1 MPEIKQLKL
10 SSPLYALLLLLVL
23 CLAGLV
29 RTYHLDWDES
39 QHLHPDERYLTMV
52 VSDIRFPE
60 DPKVYWD
67 TAKSPLNPTNYPAYA
82 EYVYG
87 TMPLFSTR
95 AMAMLVDQACGETP
109 TALGTALRGV
119 LLNTDGPCPQGLYTG
134 YAGIYLVGRIM
145 STIADLCTLIGL
157 ALLARALYGN
167 LTSLLA
173 AAFYAFCAL
182 PIQHAHF
189 FVVDSFATVFVVWTL
204 YFSVLAVQARWRPW
218 LVLAGLFTGMAV
230 ACKISVWP
238 LAGIVAL
245 ATFLVRE
252 PNGEN
257 KSPYHFAWSWGALF
271 VGVLSGVAAAFAFR
285 VAQPYAF
292 TGPGFFGVKFYPQ
305 WLATMRNIRD
315 LVNGLRD
322 VPYGHQWANRTPI
335 LFPGSNMIFWG
346 MGLPL
351 GVLAWIGWGYLGWR
365 IFRHRSWQHLVV
377 WVWGTVFFFY
387 QGTQWVKSMRY
398 LLPVY
403 PVFTLFAAWLAIRGL
418 EWTLSHELD
427 VAWKRILRP
436 VLIATPIVAIIGTA
450 TWAIAFLRIYSEPY
464 TRIEASRW
472 VYENIPTAITLHT
485 AESVNINIPLTPDT
499 VISRSLSMPAARFVA
514 PRDLTVTG
522 VSFNKVNG
530 MDREGTRE
538 ILIRIQPESAL
549 PGASTAT
556 TLTMALQPQGVSAVS
571 TEVTP
576 LKLAEGEAAYFAVDL
591 LTGDMFRLK
600 TSVIATEHWDDSV
613 PVRLDAKDAFW
624 NWYVG
629 FQMAN
634 YDNDTPEKRQLL
646 FNWLDQTDYISL
658 SSNRLYA
665 SIPRLPM
672 RYPFTIAY
680 YKALFDG
687 SLGFELAAEFVSYP
701 TLGPCQF
708 PDQEIPFALAKA
720 QYSNAQPCSIPYPP
734 AEEAYSVYD
743 HPTVLIFRKTDAYSR
758 SNVEKVLPE
767 SLLDNVQWM
776 TPLEATRNKGKAG
789 AMLLMDT
796 RTKED
801 QADGGTWSDLFS
813 YDALQNRFPIIAVFL
828 WWAMLSALGAIA
840 FPWLY
845 AAFPAFRYRGYELAR
860 IVGLLLWAY
869 LAWLLSSL
877 RILPHTRLLLWGI
890 FFLLAALSFY
900 LLRRN
905 WDEYRD
911 FFQTHWKA
919 LLRIE
924 GIFAVLYLGWV
935 CFRFFNPDLWHPVA
949 GGEKPMDFAYLNA
962 VIKSTWF
969 PAYDPWFSGGTM
981 NYYYFGFVI
990 VGSLIKALGIVPS
1003 IAYNLAVPSL
1013 FAMTGVGAY
1022 TIAYNL
1028 SGQDDRRAHR
1038 AGLLGL
1044 LMVVLLGNL
1053 GELRLIFKGFE
1064 EVGNVHFESLIPG
1077 YPTLV
1082 SVLFGMWKVV
1092 VKGSSLMFRPE
1103 WWYWNAT
1110 RMIPDDVGSI
1120 NEFPAFTFLYSDLH
1134 AHMIALPL
1142 TQIAL
1147 AIGLQ
1152 WGIGANGVETMA
1164 SPRWRYWLTRI
1175 LRSLPTFAL
1184 AALAAGALL
1193 ATNTWD
1199 FPTYVGLMSFGVF
1212 LSFFKAQPL
1221 AIPASEAGEE
1231 EVAVRRASPNYLL
1244 LLGPVLLVVASMI
1257 LFRPF
1262 MRNYAA
1268 AYTAFTRWVG
1278 QRTPLATYL
1287 MMHGQFLLPL
1297 ALLAVRQ
1304 AWSALRQLDKVEN
1317 EGKKQIILTAI
1328 LAGAALLVG
1337 LHFMGVS
1344 VAWAIIPMGI
1354 LAALLIFAPGDN
1366 PRMAS
1371 LWFWVGTGLA
1381 LSLFVEIFVI
1391 KGDIGRMNTVFK
1403 FYLQMW
1409 MLLAV
1414 AAAVAVEQ
1422 LFHWTLT
1429 SIPNDKLAFAKDVVF
1444 SGLVIILFATALYPV
1459 IGIPAKARDRWQPMA
1474 PHTLDGAAFMP
1485 YVTQYEHGGTV
1496 PLDVDYRVIRWLQ
1509 ENVAGS
1515 PTIMEAQAEREYLW
1529 GNRISI
1535 YTGLPSV
1542 AAWRWHQVQQRMVMP
1557 GYTVELRQDNI
1568 RNFYN
1573 TTSPE
1578 EAMKILR
1585 LYGVEYVILTPYERA
1600 YMLPEGEL
1608 KFAQMIERG
1617 WLEVAYEE
1625 PTAKVYRVLLTHAP
1639 AQ

>member
-1 MPEIKQLKL
+1 MPEIRRLKL
-10 SSPLYALLLLLVL
+10 SSPLYVLLLLVVL
-23 CLAGLV
+23 ILAGLV
-29 RTYHLDWDES
+29 RTYHLDWDEG

-52 VSDIRFPE
+52 VGDIRFPE
-60 DPKVYWD
+60 DPKTYWD
-67 TAKSPLNPTNYPAYA
+67 TAKSPLNPTNYAQYA

-95 AMAMLVDQACGETP
+95 AVAMLVDQACGETP
-109 TALGTALRGV
+109 TGLGTALRGI
-119 LLNTDGPCPQGLYTG
+119 LLDASGPCPKGLYTG
-134 YAGIYLVGRIM
+134 YAGIYLVGRIL
-145 STIADLCTLIGL
+145 STLADLCTLIGL
-157 ALLARALYGN
+157 ALLARVLYGN

-189 FVVDSFATVFVVWTL
+189 FIVDSFATVFVMWTL
-204 YFSVLAVQARWRPW
+204 YFAVLAVQSRWRPW

-252 PNGEN
+252 TTEETAPR
-257 KSPYHFAWSWGALF
+257 YRFDWSWGALGM
-271 VGVLSGVAAAFAFR
+271 GVLSGLAAAFAFR

-292 TGPGFFGVKFYPQ
+292 TGPGFFDVKLYPQ

-315 LVNGLRD
+315 LVSGLRD

-335 LFPGSNMIFWG
+335 LFPGANMIFWG

-351 GVLAWIGWGYLGWR
+351 GILAWIGWGYLGWR
-365 IFRHRSWQHLVV
+365 IFRHRSWQHLIV

-398 LLPVY
+398 LLPIY
-403 PVFTLFAAWLAIRGL
+403 PAFTLFAAWFAIRGL
-418 EWTLSHELD
+418 EWTLSNELD
-427 VAWKRILRP
+427 IYWKRILRP
-436 VLIATPIVAIIGTA
+436 LLIATPIVAFVGTA
-450 TWAIAFLRIYSEPY
+450 AWALAFSSIYSKPY

-485 AESVNINIPLTPDT
+485 VEAVDIHVPLTPDT
-499 VISRSLSMPAARFVA
+499 MVSRSLSMPALRFVA
-514 PRDLTVTG
+514 PQDVTVTG
-522 VSFNKVNG
+522 VTFNKVNG
-530 MDREGTRE
+530 VDGAGPRE
-538 ILIRIQPESAL
+538 IMVRMQQELAL
-549 PGASTAT
+549 PGAGAVT
-556 TLTMALQPQGVSAVS
+556 TLTMELPAQGTTAITADVA
-571 TEVTP
+571 P
-576 LKLAEGEAAYFAVDL
+576 LKLAKGEAAYLAVDL
-591 LTGDMFRLK
+591 LVGDMFKLQ

-613 PVRLDAKDAFW
+613 PVRLDDKDAFW

-634 YDNDTPEKRQLL
+634 YDNDTPEKRQQL
-646 FNWLDQTDYISL
+646 FNWLDQADYISL
-658 SSNRLYA
+658 SSNRLYG
-665 SIPRLPM
+665 SIPRLAM
-672 RYPFTIAY
+672 RYPFTTAY

-708 PDQEIPFALAKA
+708 PDQEIPFALITA

-743 HPTVLIFRKTDAYSR
+743 HPTVLIFRKTATYSR
-758 SNVEKVLPE
+758 ANIEKALPE

-776 TPLEATRNKGKAG
+776 TPLEATRNKGKATG
-789 AMLLMDT
+789 STLVMDD
-796 RTKED
+796 RTKND
-801 QADGGTWSDLFS
+801 QVDGGTWSELFNR
-813 YDALQNRFPIIAVFL
+813 DALQNRFQIIGVFL
-828 WWAMLSALGAIA
+828 WWLMLSALGVIA

-845 AAFPAFRYRGYELAR
+845 AAFPGFRYRGYGLTR

-869 LAWLLSSL
+869 LAWILSGL
-877 RILPHTRLLLWGI
+877 HILPHTRLLLWGV
-890 FFLLAALSFY
+890 FLLLAALSAYMF
-900 LLRRN
+900 RRN
-905 WDEYRD
+905 WSEYRE
-911 FFQTHWKA
+911 FFRADWKA
-919 LLRIE
+919 FLRIE

-935 CFRFFNPDLWHPVA
+935 WFRFLNPDLWHPVA

-969 PAYDPWFSGGTM
+969 PPYDPWFSGGTM
-981 NYYYFGFVI
+981 NYYYFGFVMI
-990 VGSLIKALGIVPS
+990 GSLIKALGIVPS
-1003 IAYNLAVPSL
+1003 VAYNLAVPSL

-1022 TIAYNL
+1022 TVAYNL
-1028 SGQDDRRAHR
+1028 SGQEDRRANR
-1038 AGLLGL
+1038 AGILGL

-1064 EVGNVHFESLIPG
+1064 EVGNVHFDSMIPG

-1082 SVLFGMWKVV
+1082 SVLVGVWKVV

-1142 TQIAL
+1142 TQVAL

-1152 WGIGANGVETMA
+1152 WGIGSSVTEAP
-1164 SPRWRYWLTRI
+1164 SDLPRWRQWGAWV
-1175 LRSLPTFAL
+1175 LRSLPTFLL
-1184 AALAAGALL
+1184 AALTIGALL

-1199 FPTYVGLMSFGVF
+1199 CPTYFGLMSFGVF
-1212 LSFFKAQPL
+1212 LKLFKAHPVAL
-1221 AIPASEAGEE
+1221 PSEDETEPG
-1231 EVAVRRASPNYLL
+1231 RQKPNYALLLAPVL
-1244 LLGPVLLVVASMI
+1244 LLGTSLL
-1257 LFRPF
+1257 LFRLF
-1262 MRNYAA
+1262 TSNYAMG
-1268 AYTAFTRWVG
+1268 YTAFSRWQG
-1278 QRTPLATYL
+1278 QLTPLGTYL
-1287 MMHGQFLLPL
+1287 MMHGQFLFPL
-1297 ALLAVRQ
+1297 TLLGVWQVWAV
-1304 AWSALRQLDKVEN
+1304 LRQLRQVESSR
-1317 EGKKQIILTAI
+1317 KTQVIATVVLV
-1328 LAGAALLVG
+1328 GAALLLC
-1337 LHFMGVS
+1337 LHFMEVA
-1344 VAWAIIPMGI
+1344 VAWAVIPLGI
-1354 LAALLIFAPGDN
+1354 FATLLIFSPDST

-1371 LWFWVGTGLA
+1371 LWFWVGTALT
-1381 LSLFVEIFVI
+1381 LSLFVEIFVL

-1414 AAAVAVEQ
+1414 ASAVAVEK
-1422 LFHWTLT
+1422 LFDWALR
-1429 SIPNDKLAFAKDVVF
+1429 SVPNDKFAFARDVVF
-1444 SGLVIILFATALYPV
+1444 SGLIIILFSTALYPV
-1459 IGIPAKARDRWQPMA
+1459 LGIPAKARDRWQPAA
-1474 PHTLDGAAFMP
+1474 PHTLDGAAFIS
-1485 YVTQYEHGGTV
+1485 YATQYEHGGTI
-1496 PLDVDYRVIRWLQ
+1496 PLDVDYRVIHWLQ

-1557 GYTVELRQDNI
+1557 GYTVERRQDDI

-1578 EAMKILR
+1578 QAMEILR
-1585 LYGVEYVILTPYERA
+1585 RYEVRYIILTPYERA
-1600 YMLPEGEL
+1600 YMVPEGQV
-1608 KFAQMIERG
+1608 KFAQMVERG
-1617 WLEVAYEE
+1617 WLEVVYEE
-1625 PTAKVYRVLLTHAP
+1625 PDAKIYQVLLTHTLTP
-1639 AQ
+1639 